1 MLCIATQEEEGQW
14 SKVSNDATQSGA
26 EKTNAAYAH
35 KGGASVG
42 KVEKAGHVTDSIYV
56 HSVQPRILY
65 ENKEEKCWFLP
76 DSFKLNKNKIL
87 IADSELKDAVI
98 KLFVDNFEVLATHSS
113 QYGGTEVLQM
123 KIDLVPGLILYKSQV
138 RLLNPDQRTT
148 WRSR

>member
-65 ENKEEKCWFLP
+65 ENKEEKC
-76 DSFKLNKNKIL
+76 
-87 IADSELKDAVI
+87 
-98 KLFVDNFEVLATHSS
+98 
-113 QYGGTEVLQM
+113 
-123 KIDLVPGLILYKSQV
+123 
-138 RLLNPDQRTT
+138 
-148 WRSR
+148 